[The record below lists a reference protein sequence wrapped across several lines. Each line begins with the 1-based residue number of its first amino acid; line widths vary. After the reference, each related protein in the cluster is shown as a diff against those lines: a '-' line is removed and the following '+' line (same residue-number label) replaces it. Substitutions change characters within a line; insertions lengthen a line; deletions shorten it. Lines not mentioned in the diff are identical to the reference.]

1 MHHQLIHGSTTCR
14 SSSHGASHG
23 QRWWSYKL
31 RTTNPTKPAARA
43 INSLSQNGHG
53 CIFQTMI
60 LRVSRL
66 FDPLDLKLIALY
78 NQTIKNILLNFW
90 VHIYKCNHWE
100 ADGTKALVSNKDLR
114 ESNFVAS
121 VDMPWSMKSHLNT
134 ILIRFSSF
142 LITQKLFNSCF
153 KKFKSLCDN
162 LRWTSL
168 DRNFARSDNNHLNGD
183 DVWIMYESY
192 EQHVDWVCSQAL
204 RVGPWHPLTCWI
216 LELESV

>member
-1 MHHQLIHGSTTCR
+1 MVELQTAYNKSDKTSSQSNQRLKPKWPRLYLPNYDSESLQVVR
-14 SSSHGASHG
+14 SAG
-23 QRWWSYKL
+23 L
-31 RTTNPTKPAARA
+31 E
-43 INSLSQNGHG
+43 INCTLQSN
-53 CIFQTMI
+53 
-60 LRVSRL
+60 
-66 FDPLDLKLIALY
+66 Y
-78 NQTIKNILLNFW
+78 KNILLNFW

-134 ILIRFSSF
+134 MLIRFSSF

-204 RVGPWHPLTCWI
+204 PVGPWHPLTCWI